1 MEINEIIRVRIID
14 TNENGVGIAKFDR
27 AVVFVRGAVCGDIC
41 DVRIISHEKNYYTAE
56 IYNMIEESEY
66 RILPDCDKFSECGG
80 CTLSNV
86 TYEYENEI
94 KKKSI
99 MAALRRNGLD
109 YTIVEDTVFYSEREH
124 YRNNVTLHY
133 NGEYFGYYAEKTNTP
148 TIFGACLL
156 CPIEFYAVADKI
168 NAYAEMLKGYNP
180 TDVHIRNNSK
190 NDIVVSLYTQDN
202 ISNSIKHEFAEN
214 IREGNEGIKDVNFVC
229 AGIGTTYIEDE
240 IAGVKMRFSSE
251 AFRQVN
257 TPAFE
262 ELLEIVCDIS
272 RNFDFEFAADLYC
285 GSGIIGLKLA
295 KMFPDRKF
303 IGIEINPDSIRDAKY
318 NAKEN
323 NIDNIDFYTGDSA
336 SLLDRIHGKGLPEMI
351 TVDPP
356 RAGLSKKVCSDIV
369 KIAPTN
375 LIYVSC
381 NPQTLVRDLKYFN
394 ANGYEIKRFIPVN
407 LFPFTKHCECVVW
420 LTRK

>member
-14 TNENGVGIAKFDR
+14 TNENGVGIAKYDG
-27 AVVFVRGAVCGDIC
+27 AVVFAKGTVCGDLC

-56 IYNMIEESEY
+56 VSRMIEKSEY
-66 RILPDCDKFSECGG
+66 RISPECDKFSECGG

-99 MAALRRNGLD
+99 MSALRRSGLE
-109 YTIVEDTVFYSEREH
+109 YSIVEDTVFCSERKH

-133 NGEYFGYYAEKTNTP
+133 NGEYFGYYSEKTNTP
-148 TIFGACLL
+148 TEFGKCKLSPA
-156 CPIEFYAVADKI
+156 EFHAIADTI
-168 NAYAEMLKGYNP
+168 NANAKMLRECTP
-180 TDVHIRNNSK
+180 TDIHIRNNSINEIIVSIYVK
-190 NDIVVSLYTQDN
+190 NSVPDSVRNEFTDKIMECCK
-202 ISNSIKHEFAEN
+202 SI
-214 IREGNEGIKDVNFVC
+214 RDVNFVC
-229 AGIGTTYIEDE
+229 SGRGASYIEDD
-240 IAGVKMRFSSE
+240 IAGIKMRFSSE

-262 ELLEIVCDIS
+262 KLLEIVCEII
-272 RNFDFEFAADLYC
+272 RNLDFEFASDLYC

-295 KMFPDRKF
+295 KMFPERKF

-318 NAKEN
+318 NAKKN
-323 NIDNIDFYTGDSA
+323 NINNIEFYTGDSA

-369 KIAPTN
+369 KISPNN

-394 ANGYEIKRFIPVN
+394 DNGYVIKRVIPVN

-420 LTRK
+420 LTRD